1 MSFGSFSLESVL
13 FYLNITLPANL
24 QICLDKQ
31 TKEHIQAE
39 TCALGWALWKGRNDI
54 VFNRGENSIFL

>member
-1 MSFGSFSLESVL
+1 MGV
-13 FYLNITLPANL
+13 
-24 QICLDKQ
+24 DKQ
-31 TKEHIQAE
+31 TKEHIQAG